1 MSGRADHLHLVA
13 AQVDLLARLD
23 QPLDL
28 ERRQAQVIDVA
39 EVDRLRHLV
48 EAVVLL
54 ERANEGQVRQVD
66 TVEVVQ
72 AAQVIEVQ
80 VRGQH
85 R

>member
-1 MSGRADHLHLVA
+1 M
-13 AQVDLLARLD
+13 VD
-23 QPLDL
+23 
-28 ERRQAQVIDVA
+28 IA
-39 EVDRLRHLV
+39 EMNRLRHV
-48 EAVVLL
+48 VKPVVLL
-54 ERANEGQVRQVD
+54 EVANEGQVRQVD